1 MDVFGLVGVFFSSSA
16 LSAILTT
23 WFNRRK
29 VQVEV
34 SSQSIKTALD
44 LEERVYV
51 RFTSAMHSLDIAQN
65 ALDSARKEIR
75 ILEDYVEVLTGVL
88 DEAGLSYPQRRDQW
102 YADSALYLKGQENA

>member
-1 MDVFGLVGVFFSSSA
+1 MDIAGFIGVFFSSSA
-16 LSAILTT
+16 LSAIVTT

-44 LEERVYV
+44 LEERVYD

-65 ALDSARKEIR
+65 ALDVARKEIR
-75 ILEDYVEVLTGVL
+75 ILEDYAGVLTGIL
-88 DEAGLSYPQRRDQW
+88 DEAGLTYPQRRGQW
-102 YADSALYLKGQENA
+102 YADSAVYLKEQENA